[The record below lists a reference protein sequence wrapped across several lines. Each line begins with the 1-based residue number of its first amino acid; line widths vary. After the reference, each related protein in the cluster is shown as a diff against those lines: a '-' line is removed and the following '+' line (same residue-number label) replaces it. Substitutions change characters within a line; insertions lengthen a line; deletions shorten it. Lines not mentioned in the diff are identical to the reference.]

1 MITVK
6 VYHESSDEPA
16 IDKVVSLG
24 VDGLFRTDSQL
35 TDSDGE
41 ALFNVEPCEGRV
53 FVFVN
58 GSIAYKG
65 YLRERIVVYV

>member
-1 MITVK
+1 MITIK

-16 IDKVVSLG
+16 IGKVVSLG
-24 VDGLFRTDSQL
+24 VEELPRTDSQV
-35 TDSDGE
+35 TDTDGE
-41 ALFNVEPCEGRV
+41 ALFNVEPRGGRV

>member
-6 VYHESSDEPA
+6 VYYESSDEPA
-16 IDKVVSLG
+16 IYKEVPLG
-24 VDGLFRTDSQL
+24 VEGLFRTDSKL

-41 ALFNVEPCEGRV
+41 ALFNVEPCEGKV
-53 FVFVN
+53 YVN

-65 YLRERIVVYV
+65 YLKERIVVYL